1 MTLLAVMQV
10 KSLESRENTNGSI
23 TVFCSLV
30 LCLILSLISTIIE
43 GARVGTLT
51 SISKEA
57 LIQAMDTRL
66 TEYNKELWTDYHILA
81 FQQREKEKEEQQ
93 LKEWIEETIHPVLS
107 SGSYLSLLNAAVSE
121 LDILEEIPLDG
132 YNGEIFAYEAIEYMK
147 YQTLETIIEQIMDK
161 FGIAAEL
168 SDTVELVGK
177 KLELEEKAGILN
189 QEILKLMEQI
199 EGLDLGKMG
208 IQYEPG
214 SKKIKSKRNFVK
226 QFAVKGISKE
236 ALSISNDSIWQA
248 LYIKY
253 KNPIPIITQIEAQ
266 ARNVRNNIQQIEQL
280 NRSLSSLYS
289 TSTEGWKEAQIQS
302 LNQSIRSIQSQ
313 IQSLEREITS
323 YLSNIKENKKELV
336 SFSKKIK
343 PTVEYAIEVIP
354 QLKEKQQQVQQQL
367 TEYESVF
374 EEKSGKVQKELLE
387 GLQEDL
393 ESIKKYMEKEGS
405 TDGEISTITRIIN
418 MKPYLE
424 ENKRILETAISFQ
437 DVTITRSIESMD
449 NVSSI
454 VSNLKQQFSNYHVTE
469 LYFDYSN
476 VIIDS
481 QAENP
486 MKGLG
491 DLLRDGILS
500 LVVEDIDKV
509 SNNAIT
515 KRDLSNSTVKREEV
529 QLEEEIGQGL
539 EQSIAGCQEEGYQT
553 EFTKTV
559 QDYTVKFDISEL
571 LQTGLEEIIKKICMN
586 EYVMSHFKDYTNQY
600 SNAIELDTKL
610 EYEKEYFIAGKEG
623 DKQNLLITV
632 TAIIAIRTILNYISL
647 TADKESSA
655 KAYTTA
661 AALVGF
667 TLLEPL
673 VRVTKNII
681 LFAWAYEEALVDTA
695 SLLLEKEVP
704 FFKSAKEFS
713 ISYEEMLLVNSDLI
727 RQKAKAFPKEGKTVC
742 FSYQDYTRIFLLIR
756 GRKKMSYMAMDLIE
770 ENLKLRYSS
779 DFLIEQHKYGISAKL
794 KIEIE
799 PKLLTLPFVHRTIGK
814 QTSGW
819 EKEFIWEQSY

>member
-302 LNQSIRSIQSQ
+302 LNQSIRFYSI
-313 IQSLEREITS
+313 
-323 YLSNIKENKKELV
+323 
-336 SFSKKIK
+336 
-343 PTVEYAIEVIP
+343 
-354 QLKEKQQQVQQQL
+354 
-367 TEYESVF
+367 
-374 EEKSGKVQKELLE
+374 
-387 GLQEDL
+387 
-393 ESIKKYMEKEGS
+393 
-405 TDGEISTITRIIN
+405 TDTIVR
-418 MKPYLE
+418 
-424 ENKRILETAISFQ
+424 
-437 DVTITRSIESMD
+437 
-449 NVSSI
+449 
-454 VSNLKQQFSNYHVTE
+454 
-469 LYFDYSN
+469 
-476 VIIDS
+476 
-481 QAENP
+481 
-486 MKGLG
+486 
-491 DLLRDGILS
+491 
-500 LVVEDIDKV
+500 
-509 SNNAIT
+509 
-515 KRDLSNSTVKREEV
+515 KRDYKLS
-529 QLEEEIGQGL
+529 
-539 EQSIAGCQEEGYQT
+539 
-553 EFTKTV
+553 F
-559 QDYTVKFDISEL
+559 
-571 LQTGLEEIIKKICMN
+571 
-586 EYVMSHFKDYTNQY
+586 
-600 SNAIELDTKL
+600 
-610 EYEKEYFIAGKEG
+610 
-623 DKQNLLITV
+623 
-632 TAIIAIRTILNYISL
+632 
-647 TADKESSA
+647 
-655 KAYTTA
+655 
-661 AALVGF
+661 
-667 TLLEPL
+667 
-673 VRVTKNII
+673 
-681 LFAWAYEEALVDTA
+681 
-695 SLLLEKEVP
+695 
-704 FFKSAKEFS
+704 
-713 ISYEEMLLVNSDLI
+713 
-727 RQKAKAFPKEGKTVC
+727 
-742 FSYQDYTRIFLLIR
+742 
-756 GRKKMSYMAMDLIE
+756 
-770 ENLKLRYSS
+770 
-779 DFLIEQHKYGISAKL
+779 
-794 KIEIE
+794 
-799 PKLLTLPFVHRTIGK
+799 
-814 QTSGW
+814 
-819 EKEFIWEQSY
+819 